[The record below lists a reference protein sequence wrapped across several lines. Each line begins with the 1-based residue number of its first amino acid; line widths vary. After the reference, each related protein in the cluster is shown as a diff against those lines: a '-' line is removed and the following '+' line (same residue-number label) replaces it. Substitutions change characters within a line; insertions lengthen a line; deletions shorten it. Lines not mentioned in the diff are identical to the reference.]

1 MTIKEEFCA
10 SAHFGSEG
18 PAGTPGKDGMTP
30 FINAAGN
37 WQIGD
42 NDTGVKAAGKDG
54 TPGAAGLTPFVNGAG
69 NWQIGGN
76 DTGVKAAAKDG
87 KDGAPGKDGLSA
99 SVNVAGT
106 ETLEPEENAEV
117 LNRGTGLDARLF
129 FRIPRGER
137 GEETTLRQPH
147 YDTFADLAKAHP
159 QGTVQEAYVAGPLN
173 DIYIWDPVIHNW
185 VSVGRLG
192 WLPEEF
198 QNFKETVQEHM
209 DDTDNPHRVTKAQ
222 VGLDKADNT
231 ADADKPVSNAVQA
244 ALDKKQD
251 KLSAAQLAAANSG
264 VTAAKVQKYDG
275 YETTLANMYSKEE
288 VNEIAANAGT
298 KYTAGANITISGDTI
313 SAQVPEGVFTRKNLI
328 GGAGV
333 EIIPEPVESA
343 FDEHTLACFHFENNF
358 DNEIADSPVGV
369 ENAAGSF
376 TQDYKKFGQ
385 YSLAGGPRIT
395 LTRSA
400 NINDFTADAWV
411 LLNNNYAWHSIQ
423 IGVVSITPSNGGW
436 NVSGAGINERYVPE
450 QYLNAWLHIAVVR
463 KDMVYYVFFNGKL
476 TAVSEVSS
484 TTNNTLFSWQAD
496 SFYYALDELRVSD
509 VARWTEDFTPP
520 ADAYPYEPTGRYV
533 VNVKTGEGLEVDEN
547 GNLKTVAGGAG
558 GSGEDINKY
567 LTNCVLEAPNGGVV
581 SVLGKRWYDY
591 WGTLGTS
598 QKADRSMVWFTS
610 SLRCKNNMSYEQIN
624 GNWTMITKVKFVYK
638 TTSTGVKG
646 RIASVAGKRISSPDT
661 NTSFADIR
669 LSNVSTGI
677 GKFRSIIFPTDWQ
690 DTESYVIDSAV
701 SPVLDTWYWVKL
713 QKNGHTFTLSYSTD
727 GINYTVL
734 GSLANVPAFEQIA
747 DNSGYFSICSTSNTA
762 SNKSYH
768 DLTSNEFNNL
778 FFGTGLTPLITYEET
793 PDSIKANQG
802 LKVLIPNEKNEDG
815 TLKSITYVLENALT
829 ANVPTVNGRY
839 LMALYQDGTLAFYK
853 KEMLFVSHVFGSIT
867 TDKIWYSPKFNYF
880 KMYEDGSWQI
890 KYFAIIGEV
899 RVENGIIKESNY
911 NIPVNLNAPNLD
923 FAPSNIDYVVES
935 YSDADGNWYRRYKSG
950 WLEQGGIT
958 NIVPATQSVTT
969 ITLFKPFA
977 STVYGIVA
985 ANNPASI
992 NWATHADLQIT
1003 AKTTT
1008 SFGVSSNVSNNNR
1021 INWYACGQGE

>member
-54 TPGAAGLTPFVNGAG
+54 TPGTAGLAPFINAAG

-87 KDGAPGKDGLSA
+87 ADGAPGKDGLSA
-99 SVNVAGT
+99 SVDVAGT
-106 ETLEPEENAEV
+106 ETLEPEEDAEV
-117 LNRGTGLDARLF
+117 LNRGTALDARLL

-147 YDTFADLAKAHP
+147 YDTFSDLAKAHP
-159 QGTVQEAYVAGPLN
+159 QGTVQEAYVVGPLN

-198 QNFKETVQEHM
+198 QNFKETVQDHI

-275 YETTLANMYSKEE
+275 YETALANMYSKEE

-463 KDMVYYVFFNGKL
+463 KNMVYYVFFNGKL

-533 VNVKTGEGLEVDEN
+533 VNVKTGDGLEVDEN

-591 WGTLGTS
+591 WQSLTSS
-598 QKADRSMVWFTS
+598 QKENRALVQTRTTNGVFKCKTTFS
-610 SLRCKNNMSYEQIN
+610 SEQVN
-624 GNWTMITKVKFVYK
+624 GDWTIITKVKTVY
-638 TTSTGVKG
+638 TTTYRTQITYFATVRGTRPSNPGVAALLAYIGLSTSSS
-646 RIASVAGKRISSPDT
+646 SVP
-661 NTSFADIR
+661 FYIR
-669 LSNVSTGI
+669 A
-677 GKFRSIIFPTDWQ
+677 RIFPYTDSHYDITTNFTPQ
-690 DTESYVIDSAV
+690 SDV
-701 SPVLDTWYWVKL
+701 WYWFKL
-713 QKNGHTFTLSYSTD
+713 QKTGNSYTLSYSTD
-727 GINYTVL
+727 GVNYTVL
-734 GSLANVPAFEQIA
+734 GSKSDVPNIETIL
-747 DNSGYFSICSTSNTA
+747 DNSGYLSVGGLWANEKNTS
-762 SNKSYH
+762 YI

-778 FFGTGLTPLITYEET
+778 FLGTELTPLITYEET

-815 TLKSITYVLENALT
+815 TLKSITYVLENTFT

-853 KEMLFVSHVFGSIT
+853 KEMLFVSHIFGSIT

-923 FAPSNIDYVVES
+923 FAPSNIDFVVES
-935 YSDADGNWYRRYKSG
+935 YSDANGNWYRKYKSG

-958 NIVPATQSVTT
+958 PNQTSAPT
-969 ITLFKPFA
+969 ITYLKAFA
-977 STVYGIVA
+977 DTNYSLLVTGKNNASAYKNSYSSKTATGFVELQYQNNYGCE
-985 ANNPASI
+985 
-992 NWATHADLQIT
+992 
-1003 AKTTT
+1003 
-1008 SFGVSSNVSNNNR
+1008 
-1021 INWYACGQGE
+1021 WYASGKGA